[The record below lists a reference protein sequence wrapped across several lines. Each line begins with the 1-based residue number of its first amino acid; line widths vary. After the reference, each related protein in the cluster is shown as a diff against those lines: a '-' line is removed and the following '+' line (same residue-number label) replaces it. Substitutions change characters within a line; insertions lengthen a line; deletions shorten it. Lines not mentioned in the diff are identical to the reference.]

1 MPNHLNLNLNN
12 KPTNAG
18 LGYFYNLYATKT
30 KQEIKDLKQRIDK
43 LTRTRTYLI
52 KKLEIY
58 SPYIVNKSNINY
70 KHLRNIKQCKVVLPL
85 FITVMDEKGSNKTK
99 AKDVIEFLLGRLV
112 ETNDLLYTLKNRLYK
127 IENTKQSYPIFADV
141 LKIFNAE
148 IGEQLKLNGYH
159 FTIGGG
165 LGSLQ
170 VVSIFGNEGINWAE
184 SFKLKQQII
193 DEGKI
198 PYQAFRDENGQI
210 VGDNGGIKWFVGY
223 GNDYS
228 YLWRW
233 KRQRHLKTL
242 KEIIYYR
249 FSPTQDQYRS
259 LYRIINAN
267 PLQHHKYP
275 CIRDGNIKNNVS

>member
-1 MPNHLNLNLNN
+1 MCSS
-12 KPTNAG
+12 
-18 LGYFYNLYATKT
+18 
-30 KQEIKDLKQRIDK
+30 DLFPSHD
-43 LTRTRTYLI
+43 
-52 KKLEIY
+52 
-58 SPYIVNKSNINY
+58 S
-70 KHLRNIKQCKVVLPL
+70 
-85 FITVMDEKGSNKTK
+85 
-99 AKDVIEFLLGRLV
+99 
-112 ETNDLLYTLKNRLYK
+112 
-127 IENTKQSYPIFADV
+127 
-141 LKIFNAE
+141 
-148 IGEQLKLNGYH
+148 
-159 FTIGGG
+159 GG

-210 VGDNGGIKWFVGY
+210 VGDNGGLKWFVGY

-267 PLQHHKYP
+267 PLQHHFISFRGYERVVLVIVVN
-275 CIRDGNIKNNVS
+275 CA